1 MLIIDGHNLIPKV
14 PGLSLRDIDDEESLA
29 ALLQQY
35 ARAKR
40 KQVVVFFDG
49 APPGQAGERAY
60 GVVRAHYVPAGRTA
74 DDAIRQYLEALGK
87 AARSATVV
95 SSDRQVQANAREL
108 RARVLS
114 SDDFARELSAISAG
128 QAGSGAKQPGAK
140 QPGAKQP
147 GAKQPGAKL
156 PGAKIPG
163 KQRTPPAAQ
172 PPAASPG
179 DMSVWI
185 DLFGLDPEHI
195 DKPIELSRKP
205 AKHPASGKQRPHSQ
219 PKPAEKKKRR
229 PYHGF
234 TPKKT

>member
-1 MLIIDGHNLIPKV
+1 MLIIDGHNLIPKI

-35 ARAKR
+35 ARVKR
-40 KQVVVFFDG
+40 KQVLVFFDG
-49 APPGQAGERAY
+49 APPGQAGERVY

-74 DDAIRQYLEALGK
+74 DDAIRKYLDGLGK

-95 SSDRQVQANAREL
+95 SSDRLVQANAREL

-114 SDDFARELSAISAG
+114 SEEFARELSVLRAG
-128 QAGSGAKQPGAK
+128 QVGSGAKLSSKP
-140 QPGAKQP
+140 
-147 GAKQPGAKL
+147 
-156 PGAKIPG
+156 
-163 KQRTPPAAQ
+163 RTSPAAE

-205 AKHPASGKQRPHSQ
+205 VKHPASGKQRSSSQ
-219 PKPAEKKKRR
+219 PKPVEKKKHR

-234 TPKKT
+234 PPKKT